1 MLLSMGTFWLGW
13 AMTLGSIL
21 EPLASFGSLLGR
33 LWVACGVHW
42 VRQGA
47 PMSYLALLCRREHQ
61 SEGPGG
67 PKGSMWGLKVCH
79 REKACDPR
87 LQRAVAPKEEY
98 IDQILHHPALAAAG
112 MSHPGLGCWRPG
124 SSWAAW
130 ADALLLG
137 LGFWK
142 AGFGCS
148 LTRSTLRGGRRIT
161 VFLQF
166 DYLLI
171 KWTDE

>member
-1 MLLSMGTFWLGW
+1 MLLSMGTSWLGW
-13 AMTLGSIL
+13 AMTLGSIVETL
-21 EPLASFGSLLGR
+21 GSFGSLLGR
-33 LWVACGVHW
+33 LWVACGFQW

-47 PMSYLALLCRREHQ
+47 PMSHLALPCRRERQ
-61 SEGPGG
+61 FEGPGG
-67 PKGSMWGLKVCH
+67 PKGSMGGHKVC
-79 REKACDPR
+79 RAENPCGPGLR
-87 LQRAVAPKEEY
+87 RAVAP
-98 IDQILHHPALAAAG
+98 IRRIVDRILHHPALAAAC

-148 LTRSTLRGGRRIT
+148 LTRSTL
-161 VFLQF
+161 
-166 DYLLI
+166 
-171 KWTDE
+171 

>member
-1 MLLSMGTFWLGW
+1 MLLSMGTSWLGW

-21 EPLASFGSLLGR
+21 ETLGSFGSLLGR
-33 LWVACGVHW
+33 LWVACGLQW

-47 PMSYLALLCRREHQ
+47 PMSNLALPCRRERQ
-61 SEGPGG
+61 FEGQGG
-67 PKGSMWGLKVCH
+67 REDRSSSASRKALWPRDGAGL
-79 REKACDPR
+79 R
-87 LQRAVAPKEEY
+87 RAVVP
-98 IDQILHHPALAAAG
+98 IGRVVDQILHHPALAAAG

-148 LTRSTLRGGRRIT
+148 LTRSTL
-161 VFLQF
+161 
-166 DYLLI
+166 
-171 KWTDE
+171 

>member
-1 MLLSMGTFWLGW
+1 MYPHICIFTGYRLCRRPLRLEPSRIRCLELHVALDGDLWAWM

-33 LWVACGVHW
+33 LWVACGLQW

-61 SEGPGG
+61 SEAPGG
-67 PKGSMWGLKVCH
+67 PKGSMWGLKVC
-79 REKACDPR
+79 RAEKPCGPLWPR
-87 LQRAVAPKEEY
+87 FATSCGPYRRIV
-98 IDQILHHPALAAAG
+98 DQILHHPALAAAG

-137 LGFWK
+137 LGF
-142 AGFGCS
+142 
-148 LTRSTLRGGRRIT
+148 
-161 VFLQF
+161 
-166 DYLLI
+166 
-171 KWTDE
+171 

>member
-1 MLLSMGTFWLGW
+1 MEQHVALDGYLLAWM

-33 LWVACGVHW
+33 LWVACGLHW

-61 SEGPGG
+61 FEGPGG
-67 PKGSMWGLKVCH
+67 QKGSMWGLEVGPA
-79 REKACDPR
+79 EKPCGIGFAASCGPYR
-87 LQRAVAPKEEY
+87 RIV
-98 IDQILHHPALAAAG
+98 DQILHHPALAAAG

-130 ADALLLG
+130 ADALLLWAWI
-137 LGFWK
+137 LE
-142 AGFGCS
+142 
-148 LTRSTLRGGRRIT
+148 GR
-161 VFLQF
+161 VWL
-166 DYLLI
+166 
-171 KWTDE
+171 